1 MSREEAW
8 DGAGYEEPP
17 RVRTQKVRGGDVW
30 RQVRRAWEGGETA
43 QSCARRFD
51 VGLDNL
57 WRRRAKENWSRT
69 RPEDPTPEPAVG
81 WERHAAQLKTV
92 FEARLAEVRELAL
105 HLADTLAGREIED
118 VSAWHLG
125 FLFHQRAERL
135 GPGTAEADRAR
146 VTARG
151 DDWAGDVWDAE
162 GRLRPLW
169 EIDQALMRRWRDDW
183 RAEQGLP
190 EGVATDVP

>member
-1 MSREEAW
+1 MSR
-8 DGAGYEEPP
+8 DLPCFGEPP
-17 RVRTQKVRGGDVW
+17 AGRAQKVRGDDVW

-57 WRRRAKENWSRT
+57 WRRRAKEDWSRD
-69 RPEDPTPEPAVG
+69 RPEDPVPEPTIG
-81 WERHAAQLKTV
+81 WDRHAEGLLET
-92 FEARLAEVRELAL
+92 FEARLAEVRELAV

-118 VSAWHLG
+118 VSVWHLG

-135 GPGTAEADRAR
+135 GPETAAADREKVR
-146 VTARG
+146 ARG
-151 DDWAGDVWDAE
+151 DDWADDVWDAA
-162 GRLRPLW
+162 GRLKPLAA
-169 EIDQALMRRWRDDW
+169 IDRALIRRWREDW

-190 EGVATDVP
+190 EGVAAWAP

>member
-1 MSREEAW
+1 MSW
-8 DGAGYEEPP
+8 DVAPP
-17 RVRTQKVRGGDVW
+17 TGRAQKVRGDAVW

-57 WRRRAKENWSRT
+57 WRRRAKENWSRD
-69 RPEDPTPEPAVG
+69 RPEDPVPEPTVG
-81 WERHAAQLKTV
+81 WDRHAEGLLEA

-118 VSAWHLG
+118 VSVWHLG

-135 GPGTAEADRAR
+135 GPETAAADREKVR
-146 VTARG
+146 ARG
-151 DDWAGDVWDAE
+151 DDWADDVWDAD
-162 GRLRPLW
+162 GRLKPLAA
-169 EIDQALMRRWRDDW
+169 IDRALMRRWREDW

-190 EGVATDVP
+190 EGVAAWAP